1 MKLIYVLLCDVSF
14 VLQISR
20 YPRRRQQQQR
30 RQTEKK
36 KKDKP
41 RKRRSEDGREQIGGR
56 NFKPREEQP
65 SWPWLRLVVLFFV
78 LCRWRWRS
86 PPARGRRGRSV
97 APFPRLLFITVARGQ
112 TRHQWRWRVGRRA
125 TVPPM
130 CPELLRGPFLYFSL
144 CLCLYLNFYCI
155 FNYCWKNV
163 MKNENVC
170 VCGLYFNYKNVIKK
184 K

>member
-1 MKLIYVLLCDVSF
+1 MCCCVMCRLFCR
-14 VLQISR
+14 SR
-20 YPRRRQQQQR
+20 DTLAGDSSSSSGRPRRR
-30 RQTEKK
+30 
-36 KKDKP
+36 
-41 RKRRSEDGREQIGGR
+41 RKINRENADLKMEESRSEEEISNREKNNRAGLDCV
-56 NFKPREEQP
+56 
-65 SWPWLRLVVLFFV
+65 WLCVFFV